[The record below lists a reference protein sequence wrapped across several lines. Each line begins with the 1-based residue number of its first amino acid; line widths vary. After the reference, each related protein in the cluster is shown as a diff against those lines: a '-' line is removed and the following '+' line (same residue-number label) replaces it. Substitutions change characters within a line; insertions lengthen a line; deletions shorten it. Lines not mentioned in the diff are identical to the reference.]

1 MEQTFAGKVA
11 LVTGAGKNIGRTIAL
26 DLAARGASLV
36 VNGRS
41 DRAAV
46 DAVVAEI
53 NAAGGQ
59 AIGCL
64 ADVSD
69 QAATQRMIA
78 DAVAAFGG
86 LDIDRKSVV

>member
-1 MEQTFAGKVA
+1 MSFAGKVA

-36 VNGRS
+36 INGRS

-46 DAVVAEI
+46 DSVVAEI

-59 AIGCL
+59 R
-64 ADVSD
+64 S
-69 QAATQRMIA
+69 
-78 DAVAAFGG
+78 AVWPTCPTN
-86 LDIDRKSVV
+86 RPPRR